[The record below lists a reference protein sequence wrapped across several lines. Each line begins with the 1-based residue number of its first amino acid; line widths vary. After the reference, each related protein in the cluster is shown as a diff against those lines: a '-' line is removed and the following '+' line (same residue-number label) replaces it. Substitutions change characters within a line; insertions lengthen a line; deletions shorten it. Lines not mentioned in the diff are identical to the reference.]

1 MDEQIVLAA
10 RRLLDFPE
18 SGRPGRLAGTREL
31 VIPRTP
37 YIAAYAVTADTVR
50 VLRIL
55 HSAQMWPDENTINR
69 LAHISVPSQAHSK
82 LVPSQKKPIN
92 LLIGYARVSTEDQ
105 ANDAQM
111 NQVEGG
117 GCDTLYEERRTGA
130 SQARPVLAKLIDKI
144 RRGDALVVVRIDR
157 LARSVSHLLAAIE
170 ELEDKKAHSRSLHDP
185 MFSLQIPGAVAQLE
199 WALISERTKAGVKAA
214 KARGKFPASVNCA
227 KSAC

>member
-1 MDEQIVLAA
+1 M
-10 RRLLDFPE
+10 
-18 SGRPGRLAGTREL
+18 
-31 VIPRTP
+31 
-37 YIAAYAVTADTVR
+37 
-50 VLRIL
+50 
-55 HSAQMWPDENTINR
+55 
-69 LAHISVPSQAHSK
+69 
-82 LVPSQKKPIN
+82 VPSQKKPIN

-111 NQVEGG
+111 IESRAA

-170 ELEDKKAHSRSLHDP
+170 ELEDKKAHFRSLHDP

-214 KARGKFPASVNCA
+214 KARGKFLAIPASVNCA
-227 KSAC
+227 ESAANASRHEKEPSRGFDRNHVIMVANRATHAAGSSLRRRGAES